1 MLLGAILMALLVG
14 LVLIGVLNYGDEG
27 PEEGLR
33 VVNRTDRRILVYSEM
48 GGDIEENLVTAIPS
62 GSSVDTGLCGR
73 IALVARRPDGGL
85 IARRAPSESCA
96 EEWVV
101 REE

>member
-1 MLLGAILMALLVG
+1 MAG
-14 LVLIGVLNYGDEG
+14 LVLVGVLSYGDEG

-33 VVNRTDRRILVYSEM
+33 VVNRTDQRILVYSDT
-48 GGDIEENLVTAIPS
+48 GGDVEENLVTEIPS

-85 IARRAPSESCA
+85 VARRAPSESCA

-101 REE
+101 RDE